1 MALYSPFAVAN
12 GSKMKLPEPVRVGQA
27 LVRIYPKNE
36 GVWTLKWREAGKAR
50 ATSVTGSI
58 KEAQSH
64 ARGIAKR
71 LDGQVGGRVVTSE
84 DAEIIEMAKRVSGD
98 RSPIV
103 LLREV
108 ERARQLLRGHSLIEA
123 AQFYSRKGPLTCEDT
138 TIAEAVSRFLKAYE
152 SGPRFT
158 LAGLRKELHA
168 FAEMHGTMKPL
179 ELDETGLEKWIARG
193 GPAPRFFNN
202 RLGTWKTFLN
212 RCRDWRYL
220 PQGEKHPAETIKP
233 KRLADKSPEILSV
246 DQVRSLLGALEENLI
261 PYVAVG
267 CFAGVRPFELLRLKW
282 EDFDWSRCYLHVRA
296 EVAGKTSR
304 ERFVPLQ
311 PNLMAILKP
320 CAGNKGRFCE
330 THAREKVS
338 LTARKHGIL
347 EVWPM
352 DVMRHSFCSYRLAQ
366 TQNIGVVAEE
376 AGNSPAIIRKHYR
389 RPLKREDG
397 DEWFGITS

>member
-1 MALYSPFAVAN
+1 
-12 GSKMKLPEPVRVGQA
+12 MKLPEPVRVGQA
-27 LVRIYPKNE
+27 LVRIYPKSE

-50 ATSVTGSI
+50 ATSFTGNI
-58 KEAQSH
+58 KEAQSR

-71 LDGQVGGRVVTSE
+71 LDGQVGGRLVTSE
-84 DAEIIEMAKRVSGD
+84 DAEVLEMAKRVAGE

-103 LLREV
+103 MLREF
-108 ERARQLLRGHSLIEA
+108 ERAKQLLRGHSIIEA
-123 AQFYSRKGPLTCEDT
+123 AQFYARKGPMTCENT
-138 TIAEAVSRFLKAYE
+138 TLAEATARFLKGYE
-152 SGPRFT
+152 NGPRFT
-158 LAGLRKELHA
+158 LAGLRKELSS
-168 FAEMHGTMKPL
+168 FADIHGDMKPT
-179 ELDETGLEKWIARG
+179 ELDEATLEEWISRG

-212 RCRDWRYL
+212 RCRDWKYL

-246 DQVRSLLGALEENLI
+246 EQCKKLLAALPENLI

-267 CFAGVRPFELLRLKW
+267 CFAGVRPFEMLRLKW
-282 EDFDWSRCYLHVRA
+282 EDFDWSRSYLHVRA
-296 EVAGKTSR
+296 EVAGKTSQ

-311 PNLMAILKP
+311 SNLVAILKP
-320 CAGNKGRFCE
+320 LSEPNGRFCE

-338 LTARKHGIL
+338 LLARAKGIL
-347 EVWPM
+347 DSWPM

-366 TQNIGVVAEE
+366 TQNIGMVAEE

-397 DEWFGITS
+397 DAWFAITI